1 MDCWFLKF
9 YLMINK
15 RGRKKLK
22 PKIYNKIPVLTPYKK
37 GRLFDFQENCHLVT
51 APAYL
56 LNLYPL
62 YRNNITVPLRKISPF
77 GSFPLT

>member
-22 PKIYNKIPVLTPYKK
+22 PKIYNKIPFLTPYKK

-51 APAYL
+51 APA
-56 LNLYPL
+56 
-62 YRNNITVPLRKISPF
+62 
-77 GSFPLT
+77 